1 MCGYFALLSVILD
14 LLYCILQV
22 ENKTEEETT
31 MNKTAIHEVNARPY
45 PNAASR
51 QSRIDKAID
60 TALTAVA
67 TVGLAVVVLFLIFI

>member
-1 MCGYFALLSVILD
+1 
-14 LLYCILQV
+14 
-22 ENKTEEETT
+22 

-67 TVGLAVVVLFLIFI
+67 TVGLTVVVLFLIFI